1 MSIGHLLNLI
11 HMYVS
16 LSLSLSENWK
26 DVLLTPYG
34 IKFSISFSYD
44 INNIL
49 YIIYKNNSSNNNNK
63 SKVTQKRSKT
73 KATLIQRQP
82 RKHEW
87 EKQRC
92 LCLCYCCAGAA
103 HKLKIRIYMQNLL
116 EFQTFFASFIP
127 VSCLLMYSMCV
138 CVSRVCVYVD
148 LCASICSA
156 KLATTFDCECTH
168 CLTRS
173 ASAAVTAS
181 TAALYPTPICSIQ
194 TTVVVAPLSA
204 LSHTGSVCLF
214 LYSLIFIYIFMR
226 RCRLRSPCF
235 CCCCWYFIYFE
246 YIYIYILF
254 TLSHCCVVV
263 VFMQSF
269 VATQFKTTCN
279 WRILVFLSV

>member
-1 MSIGHLLNLI
+1 M
-11 HMYVS
+11 S
-16 LSLSLSENWK
+16 LSIPLALSGNWK

-49 YIIYKNNSSNNNNK
+49 YIIYKNNSSNNNKNK

-92 LCLCYCCAGAA
+92 LCFCCAGAA

-127 VSCLLMYSMCV
+127 VSCLLMYSVCV
-138 CVSRVCVYVD
+138 SVSRVCVD
-148 LCASICSA
+148 LCACICSA
-156 KLATTFDCECTH
+156 KFATTFDCECTH

-173 ASAAVTAS
+173 SSA
-181 TAALYPTPICSIQ
+181 AALYPTPICSIQ

-204 LSHTGSVCLF
+204 LSHTVRVCLF
-214 LYSLIFIYIFMR
+214 LYSLIFICIFMR
-226 RCRLRSPCF
+226 RCRLRSRCF
-235 CCCCWYFIYFE
+235 CCCCWYFIYIE
-246 YIYIYILF
+246 YICEFLF
-254 TLSHCCVVV
+254 TLLCCCCC
-263 VFMQSF
+263 FY
-269 VATQFKTTCN
+269 AIICCN
-279 WRILVFLSV
+279 SIQNNL

>member
-1 MSIGHLLNLI
+1 M
-11 HMYVS
+11 S
-16 LSLSLSENWK
+16 LSIPLALSGNWK

-49 YIIYKNNSSNNNNK
+49 YIIYKNNSSNNNKNK

-92 LCLCYCCAGAA
+92 LCFCCAGAA

-127 VSCLLMYSMCV
+127 VSCLLMYSVCV
-138 CVSRVCVYVD
+138 SVSRVCVD
-148 LCASICSA
+148 LCACICSA

-173 ASAAVTAS
+173 SSA
-181 TAALYPTPICSIQ
+181 AALYPTPICSIQ

-204 LSHTGSVCLF
+204 LSHTVRVCLF
-214 LYSLIFIYIFMR
+214 LYSHIHLHFYASLSFAFALFLLLLLIFYLHWIYLWIS
-226 RCRLRSPCF
+226 L
-235 CCCCWYFIYFE
+235 YTVVLLL
-246 YIYIYILF
+246 LF
-254 TLSHCCVVV
+254 L
-263 VFMQSF
+263 
-269 VATQFKTTCN
+269 CN
-279 WRILVFLSV
+279 NLLQLNSKQLVIDAS